1 VVPKQ
6 GSYAYDTAKAALN
19 HLTRELA
26 IAYAPNIRVNAVAPA
41 SVVEGSQQ
49 FPRERVLSSLAK
61 YNIPFAETETTEEL
75 RGKLSDFY
83 AQRTLLKQRVSPA
96 DIAEAAFLLASD
108 RLHNTT
114 GHILPVDAG
123 LTEAFL
129 R

>member
-1 VVPKQ
+1 M
-6 GSYAYDTAKAALN
+6 
-19 HLTRELA
+19 
-26 IAYAPNIRVNAVAPA
+26 
-41 SVVEGSQQ
+41 
-49 FPRERVLSSLAK
+49 
-61 YNIPFAETETTEEL
+61 

-96 DIAEAAFLLASD
+96 DIAEAAFLLVSD
-108 RLHNTT
+108 CLHNTT